1 MFADLA
7 GVSLWDGSEGS
18 EIVAQGELDLATLPW
33 LRSALKMACWDR
45 TGDVI
50 VNFENVTFCDSH
62 AIGLLTATSARLR
75 AHGRRLI
82 IRGNP
87 PRQSRVFRVHGLEH
101 LLAPA

>member
-7 GVSLWDGSEGS
+7 GVSLWDCSEGS
-18 EIVAQGELDLATLPW
+18 EVVAQGELDLAALPW
-33 LRSALKMACWDR
+33 LRSALKVACWDR

-62 AIGLLTATSARLR
+62 AIGLLRATSARLR